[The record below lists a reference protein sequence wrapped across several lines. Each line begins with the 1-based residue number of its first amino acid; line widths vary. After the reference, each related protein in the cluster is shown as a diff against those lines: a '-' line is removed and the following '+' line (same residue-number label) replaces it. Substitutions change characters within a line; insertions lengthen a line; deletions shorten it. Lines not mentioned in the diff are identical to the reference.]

1 MLSWFSESSGQ
12 RFIYRGWVEDA
23 FGFVARR
30 RSIHMITTIN
40 SRSTQTQTQSTFN
53 DMVFDLR
60 KCYVR
65 STQDDSPIAE
75 KWITWDASC
84 TDEPADD
91 LCVALYKGWKPIEI
105 LRTLL
110 YIFEEIIL
118 NDEENY
124 EEDGG
129 KLQFL
134 QDRLQLFKDRDL
146 GSTCEHFDQKHLPE
160 AYRTGYELSEDLQI
174 HKAQWGIYNFDFQ
187 LRVNKHAKHVK
198 VPIAV
203 ATAVWRLN
211 VVRERPR
218 AVGGSEETGSG
229 ITDLQIQL
237 EGTHLQPSTTENQ
250 TSDQLS
256 VTGGK
261 LSSAEEQIRQSEA
274 EISTTV
280 LPTLSDLYSAVF
292 PDDSIH
298 TLESVV
304 NA

>member
-1 MLSWFSESSGQ
+1 
-12 RFIYRGWVEDA
+12 
-23 FGFVARR
+23 
-30 RSIHMITTIN
+30 
-40 SRSTQTQTQSTFN
+40 
-53 DMVFDLR
+53 MVFDLR

-75 KWITWDASC
+75 KWITWDTSC

-91 LCVALYKGWKPIEI
+91 LCAALYEGWKPLEM
-105 LRTLL
+105 LWTLL
-110 YIFEEIIL
+110 ETFGEL
-118 NDEENY
+118 APDDEKKY
-124 EEDGG
+124 VACGG

-134 QDRLQLFKDRDL
+134 QDRLQLFKDRAL
-146 GSTCEHFDQKHLPE
+146 GFTCQHFDQKHLPE
-160 AYRTGYELSEDLQI
+160 AYRTGYEFSEDLQI

-187 LRVNKHAKHVK
+187 LRVNKHAK

-218 AVGGSEETGSG
+218 AVGGSEETRTG
-229 ITDLQIQL
+229 IADLQSQL
-237 EGTHLQPSTTENQ
+237 EGTYLQPSTIENQ
-250 TSDQLS
+250 ISMSQDRLS

-261 LSSAEEQIRQSEA
+261 LSSAENQIRQSEA
-274 EISTTV
+274 GTFTPV
-280 LPTLSDLYSAVF
+280 LPNLTDLYSALF

-298 TLESVV
+298 TFESVV